1 MSTLQYELL
10 QTTSGLSDVSM
21 AKLIDYA
28 RTYIVPF
35 DSFVKKAGQDSLPQS
50 NIQES
55 KPRRLGSR
63 KGISFVAEGHDI
75 DDYNDEIEELFGVSD

>member
-10 QTTSGLSDVSM
+10 QATSGLSDVSM
-21 AKLIDYA
+21 EKLIDYA

-35 DSFVKKAGQDSLPQS
+35 DSFVKKAGSDYSSQS
-50 NIQES
+50 ASEQL

-63 KGISFVAEGHDI
+63 KGVRFVAEDHDI